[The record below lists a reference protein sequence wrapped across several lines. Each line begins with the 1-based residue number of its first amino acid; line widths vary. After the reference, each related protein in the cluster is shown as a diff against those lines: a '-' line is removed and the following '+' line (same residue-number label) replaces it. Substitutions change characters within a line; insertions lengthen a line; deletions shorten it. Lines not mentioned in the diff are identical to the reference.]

1 MTDKTFSADEAISEA
16 ELDALRESAKKRTYL
31 AYALAA
37 LAFPLYWWLFYTH
50 EFADGGGSAMMK
62 NAIAAIVASAGT
74 FGFLHTIVARRAHA
88 RFVES
93 FKAKYVLPVI
103 GALPGFSQLEFR
115 SREGFEWEEVR
126 DAAVVKCGDK
136 KYFKREDLLTGLY
149 EGVRFRISDVT
160 ARRT

>member
-62 NAIAAIVASAGT
+62 NAIAAAVASAGT
-74 FGFLHTIVARRAHA
+74 FGFLHTIVARHRGGGRLGGHLRLSSHNRRAPRA
-88 RFVES
+88 R
-93 FKAKYVLPVI
+93 
-103 GALPGFSQLEFR
+103 ALR
-115 SREGFEWEEVR
+115 RELQG
-126 DAAVVKCGDK
+126 
-136 KYFKREDLLTGLY
+136 
-149 EGVRFRISDVT
+149 
-160 ARRT
+160 